1 MFALND
7 VVFSYGADRPP
18 ALRGLTFSA
27 PAGSFTAL
35 MGASASGKSTWAKL
49 LNAILLPQAGEI
61 LIDGLST
68 AAAENRAL
76 IRRRVSLVSQNPDDQ
91 IVATTVEEDVAFG
104 PGNLGLPATEVRER
118 TDEALR
124 LTGLESLRFKD
135 VGRLSGG
142 QKQKLA
148 LAGALALRPKAL
160 VLDEATAMLDP
171 AGRDEILDMVCAL
184 RRRKNLTVFWCTHR
198 AEEALRAERLVVLR
212 GGAIALDGAPAEILS
227 RPDIAGYGI
236 LPPPCGILLQ
246 KLAAAGCLAPER
258 PALSPE
264 SCAGALAALWARRER
279 KEDHG
284 F

>member
-1 MFALND
+1 
-7 VVFSYGADRPP
+7 
-18 ALRGLTFSA
+18 LRGLTFSA

-104 PGNLGLPATEVRER
+104 PGNLGLPSTEVRER

-212 GGAIALDGAPAEILS
+212 GGVVALDGVPADILS
-227 RPDIAGYGI
+227 RPDTADYGI

-246 KLAAAGCLAPER
+246 KLAAAGCPAPER
-258 PALSPE
+258 PALSPG
-264 SCAGALAALWARRER
+264 SCADALTALWARRER
-279 KEDHG
+279 EEIHG